1 MLLPPDRKAF
11 DARFVSDKN
20 DYSSEKDQ
28 QWLGYRFTEYR
39 ATASWIVK
47 YYQHRETHDRLMRH
61 ILTN

>member
-1 MLLPPDRKAF
+1 MLLPLDRKAF

-20 DYSSEKDQ
+20 DYSSEKDR
-28 QWLGYRFTEYR
+28 YRFTEYR